1 MAAKPVTVEER
12 LRDIVKWGTS
22 LSRHIQGMTQE
33 QFLTDEKTQHA
44 ATKCIESIGEAAK
57 EILKGEPN
65 FDSRHPNLRLK
76 AAARMRDRLTHGY
89 REIDLQ
95 IVWTTSTTSVPATT
109 EAAEIVLAEIS
120 SLKPNNDGDDGTGGG
135 ASGGPPV

>member
-1 MAAKPVTVEER
+1 
-12 LRDIVKWGTS
+12 
-22 LSRHIQGMTQE
+22 
-33 QFLTDEKTQHA
+33 
-44 ATKCIESIGEAAK
+44 
-57 EILKGEPN
+57 
-65 FDSRHPNLRLK
+65 
-76 AAARMRDRLTHGY
+76 MRDRLTHGY